1 MNKILKFQLIFFVI
15 ICVFS
20 INLFAIENSEN
31 SESVAVER
39 FALYVAA
46 NNGGKEREV
55 LRYAASDAEKLKNTM
70 QEIGGIDNKN
80 SVILTE
86 PNQVE
91 VENALQEFAKKVNL
105 AKQTSRRTEFIFY
118 YSGHSDENALLLG
131 EESFGYSQLKSA
143 INSVPSDIHVVMLD
157 SCFSGNFIR
166 AKGGTRQKSFLVD
179 ESSIVSGHAYLSS
192 SSESEASQESDL
204 IQSSFFTHAL
214 ITGLRGAADS
224 SGDNK
229 VSLNELYYYAF
240 NETLSQTEQSTIG
253 TQHPSFD
260 ITLVGSGDLV
270 LSDISTAE
278 SILVLNS
285 DLQGKIYIRNE
296 DTKILVSEIKKSAG
310 NSIPLALPSG
320 NYKVTMIQENQT
332 LEANAKLKSGRSVSL
347 VAKKF
352 KKVDTTDTRTRGGTF
367 IPKEQPSSQENNDIY
382 KDLPDSESADKF
394 FDLNND
400 MNDIRNNAM
409 DAIKKLQ
416 KK

>member
-1 MNKILKFQLIFFVI
+1 MKKLSKLTLLCVSFFLISHSF
-15 ICVFS
+15 
-20 INLFAIENSEN
+20 LFANEN

-70 QEIGGIDNKN
+70 QEIGGIDSKN
-80 SVILTE
+80 SIILTE
-86 PNQVE
+86 PNQIE
-91 VENALQEFAKKVNL
+91 VEKALQKFAEKVNS
-105 AKQTSRRTEFIFY
+105 AKETARRTEFIFY

-131 EESFGYSQLKSA
+131 EESYGYSQLKSA

-166 AKGGTRQKSFLVD
+166 AKGGSRQKSFLVD
-179 ESSIVSGHAYLSS
+179 ESSVVSGHAYLSS

-229 VSLNELYYYAF
+229 ISLNELYHYAF

-285 DLQGKIYIRNE
+285 DLQGKIYIRNN
-296 DTKILVSEIKKSAG
+296 DTGILISEIKKSAG
-310 NSIPLALPSG
+310 NSIPLALSSG

-347 VAKKF
+347 AAKKF

-367 IPKEQPSSQENNDIY
+367 IQNEQPSSENKNDIY
-382 KDLPDSESADKF
+382 KDLPETESADKF
-394 FDLNND
+394 FDLNGNLE
-400 MNDIRNNAM
+400 DIRNNAM
-409 DAIKKLQ
+409 DTINKLQ

>member
-91 VENALQEFAKKVNL
+91 VEKALQEFAKKVNL

-296 DTKILVSEIKKSAG
+296 DTKILISEIKKSAG

-394 FDLNND
+394 FDLNDD

>member
-91 VENALQEFAKKVNL
+91 VEKALQEFAKKVNL

-394 FDLNND
+394 FDLNDD